1 MYRVRSLLQTITT
14 EFAVLDLHFSA
25 HERNLFA
32 IGTSTGS
39 ICLYVLES
47 DHENE
52 ISMRRLSC
60 LQVADHSVL
69 VLSLAWSPSSCT
81 PTTLA
86 YSLSSGH
93 IGIFDYKSF
102 RSSSRTSEAHSSEA
116 WTIAWSAM
124 KSIAAPTLYSGGD
137 DSALC
142 KYLEAIPS
150 ELNQNPGQPM
160 SQSIIRDETTHGAGV
175 TAILP
180 IAIGVE
186 SEEIVLTGS
195 YDEFIRV
202 LTLRAPSRRA
212 QVLCEKGLGGG
223 VWRLKC
229 LGYDRP
235 APNGKLK
242 IEVLASCMH
251 AGTRVVQIC
260 RSEECLW
267 AITIV
272 ARFEE
277 HESMNYASDAR
288 REVSEEDSS
297 STTYASTSFYDK
309 KLCIWNLKDGKTK

>member
-1 MYRVRSLLQTITT
+1 MHRARSLLQTITT

-47 DHENE
+47 DHENKF
-52 ISMRRLSC
+52 SMRRLSC
-60 LQVADHSVL
+60 LQIADPSIL
-69 VLSLAWSPSSCT
+69 VLSIAWSPSSCT

-86 YSLSSGH
+86 YSLSSGQ
-93 IGIFDYKSF
+93 IGILDYKSLT
-102 RSSSRTSEAHSSEA
+102 SSSRMSEAHSSEA
-116 WTIAWSAM
+116 WTIAWSVM
-124 KSIAAPTLYSGGD
+124 KSMAAPTLYSGGD

-142 KYLEAIPS
+142 RHVEVIPLA
-150 ELNQNPGQPM
+150 LNHPPGQPI
-160 SQSIIRDETTHGAGV
+160 SKSIIRDEKAHCAGV

-202 LTLRAPSRRA
+202 LALRASSKRA

-229 LGYDRP
+229 LRYDRP
-235 APNGKLK
+235 ALNGKLK

-251 AGTRVVQIC
+251 AGTRVLQIC
-260 RSEECLW
+260 RSEENLW

-288 REVSEEDSS
+288 REFLEKDPT
-297 STTYASTSFYDK
+297 STTYVSTSFYDK
-309 KLCIWNLKDGKTK
+309 KLCIWNLKDGKTR

>member
-1 MYRVRSLLQTITT
+1 
-14 EFAVLDLHFSA
+14 
-25 HERNLFA
+25 
-32 IGTSTGS
+32 
-39 ICLYVLES
+39 
-47 DHENE
+47 
-52 ISMRRLSC
+52 MRRLSC
-60 LQVADHSVL
+60 LQVADPSIL
-69 VLSLAWSPSSCT
+69 VLSIAWSPSSST
-81 PTTLA
+81 PTTIA
-86 YSLSSGH
+86 YSLSNGQ
-93 IGIFDYKSF
+93 IGVFDYKSF

-116 WTIAWSAM
+116 WTIAWLAI

-142 KYLEAIPS
+142 KYVEAMP
-150 ELNQNPGQPM
+150 LDLYQHPGQLM
-160 SQSIIRDETTHGAGV
+160 SQSMIRDEKAHGAGV

-180 IAIGVE
+180 IAIGAE

-229 LGYDRP
+229 LGYDQLTP
-235 APNGKLK
+235 HGKLK

-251 AGTRVVQIC
+251 AGTRVVEIC
-260 RSEECLW
+260 RSENCIW
-267 AITIV
+267 AIRIV

-288 REVSEEDSS
+288 REVSEKDSS
-297 STTYASTSFYDK
+297 STTYVSTSFYDK
-309 KLCIWNLKDGKTK
+309 KLCIWNLKEGKTR

>member
-1 MYRVRSLLQTITT
+1 
-14 EFAVLDLHFSA
+14 
-25 HERNLFA
+25 
-32 IGTSTGS
+32 
-39 ICLYVLES
+39 
-47 DHENE
+47 
-52 ISMRRLSC
+52 MRRLSC
-60 LQVADHSVL
+60 LQVADPSIL
-69 VLSLAWSPSSCT
+69 VLSIAWSPSSCT

-86 YSLSSGH
+86 YSLSSGQ
-93 IGIFDYKSF
+93 IGIFDYKNF
-102 RSSSRTSEAHSSEA
+102 RSSSRTSEAHSLEA

-142 KYLEAIPS
+142 KYLEAIPLES
-150 ELNQNPGQPM
+150 NQNPGQPM
-160 SQSIIRDETTHGAGV
+160 SQSLIRYDKAHGAGV

-180 IAIGVE
+180 IALGIE

-202 LTLRAPSRRA
+202 LRLRAPSRRA

-229 LGYDRP
+229 LGYEQLT
-235 APNGKLK
+235 PNGKVK

-260 RSEECLW
+260 RSEECIW

-288 REVSEEDSS
+288 REVLEKDLSS
-297 STTYASTSFYDK
+297 ITYVSTSFYDK
-309 KLCIWNLKDGKTK
+309 KLCIWDLKDGKTR